1 MRSAGRKIASSL
13 FMTAPLD
20 AGLKMVWYS
29 SHKVGCGLHYCGRN
43 VVKKPFYNYVCN
55 YCPIGNYPERFGKPY
70 TKGKP
75 CSKCPG
81 HCRSKKLCTNACE
94 HADFWVNCHEIS
106 KHWHK
111 WLCGDPTKEQYKAC
125 KATCSCKERIK

>member
-1 MRSAGRKIASSL
+1 MPSAGRKVVSFL
-13 FMTAPLD
+13 FTTALQD

-29 SHKVGCGLHYCGRN
+29 SHKVGCGFHYCDRN

-81 HCRSKKLCTNACE
+81 HCRSKKLC
-94 HADFWVNCHEIS
+94 S
-106 KHWHK
+106 
-111 WLCGDPTKEQYKAC
+111 
-125 KATCSCKERIK
+125 